1 MNLQNKKSQN
11 SPNHLFDE
19 SPKNNNQALFSK
31 KLIKKNKLIRSQISE
46 ESTLNTFSNT
56 RKENNSS
63 EFIQSNLVEKLNH
76 NNVEIISNKIS
87 KAFNA
92 LEQLILNDCETNR
105 EETLLKNSSSNI
117 NSNKNSHEEIKIK
130 EKDKLKYNIKRSCKS
145 IPKLD
150 FSKIFDYYSNNTI
163 HIKEIKVEK
172 ENKILEKKNHHHHK
186 KSSHSIYKD
195 IKK

>member
-1 MNLQNKKSQN
+1 MNLQKKKSQN
-11 SPNHLFDE
+11 SPNQLFDE

-92 LEQLILNDCETNR
+92 LEQLILDDCETNG
-105 EETLLKNSSSNI
+105 EETLLRNSSSNM

-130 EKDKLKYNIKRSCKS
+130 EIDKLKYNIKRSCMS

-150 FSKIFDYYSNNTI
+150 FSKIFDYYSKNTF

-172 ENKILEKKNHHHHK
+172 ENKILEKKHHHHK
-186 KSSHSIYKD
+186 KSRQSIYKD